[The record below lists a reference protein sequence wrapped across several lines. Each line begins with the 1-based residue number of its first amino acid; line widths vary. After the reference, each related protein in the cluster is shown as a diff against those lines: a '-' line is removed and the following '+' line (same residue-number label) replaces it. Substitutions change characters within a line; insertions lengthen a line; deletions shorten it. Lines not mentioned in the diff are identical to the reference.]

1 MSGRFLE
8 EGAIAYRPA
17 KDTSIRTRVSKK
29 HARNRDLE
37 VVFDPS
43 DHKEYLTGFH
53 KRKQQRRKDA
63 LKQLEK
69 RQKFQRI
76 EDRAEKREAFKKQL
90 GLEDQ
95 DLHKNIN
102 DNDDDKEPEVQVFDA
117 GKLVSTVTVCPL
129 KTGDTSSEEEE
140 KDSDNDDNDKKGD
153 KKQYPEPVAK
163 HQYKKMTK
171 GALRAL
177 TKTSIKLGKVKKQP
191 YANRKNP
198 AAAAA
203 ANRKGSGSGDS
214 GGRGG
219 RRGGGGGGGRH
230 R

>member
-17 KDTSIRTRVSKK
+17 KDASIRTRVSKK

-69 RQKFQRI
+69 RQKFQRL

-95 DLHKNIN
+95 DLYNNNNN
-102 DNDDDKEPEVQVFDA
+102 DGDDDDKEPEVRVFDA
-117 GKLVSTVTVCPL
+117 GNLVSTVTVCPL
-129 KTGDTSSEEEE
+129 KTGDTSSEEE
-140 KDSDNDDNDKKGD
+140 DNDNNNDDKKGD
-153 KKQYPEPVAK
+153 EKQYPEPVVK
-163 HQYKKMTK
+163 HQYAKMTK

-203 ANRKGSGSGDS
+203 ASRKGGGGGRGDS

-219 RRGGGGGGGRH
+219 GGGGGGR
-230 R
+230 RR